1 MGYTHYIRRLPELD
15 PAKWS
20 AWTSDVGEILATPSA
35 RKIDLLRESDEPDS
49 EPDVTDDV
57 VQFNGAGR
65 LGHETFVVERV
76 FVPSFRQEMVQQEM
90 DGRLFQFCK
99 TQQKPYDA
107 VVCACLIAL
116 KARFGDDVVV
126 SSDGGWDDWAP
137 GRVIH
142 GDAAIGETVC
152 PFTPSADD

>member
-20 AWTSDVGEILATPSA
+20 AWTSDVQKILATPSA
-35 RKIDLLRESDEPDS
+35 RKIDLLREFDEPDS
-49 EPDVTDDV
+49 EPEVTDDAV
-57 VQFNGAGR
+57 RFNGAGR
-65 LGHETFVVERV
+65 LGLETFVVERV
-76 FVPSFRQEMVQQEM
+76 FAPRFRQET
-90 DGRLFQFCK
+90 DGRLFQCCK
-99 TQQKPYDA
+99 TDQKPYDA

-116 KARFGDDVVV
+116 KSRFGDDVVV

-142 GDAAIGETVC
+142 GDAAIGRTVC
-152 PFTPSADD
+152 PFASSAAD